1 MRKLEIDYDFIDKI
15 YESEGKYKLKRYIK
29 DNPFNTAIVSGFVAK
44 DLFLGFTGAYTPEET
59 AVTIASYIGTMSVI
73 LFLLENLRLRLRERT
88 TGKTRE
94 ENAEDELRELAVQLN
109 NLGIEI
115 NLDDL
120 KEAIVYHKKYR
131 LRKDGKPGIIR
142 ERYIE
147 VPVSNSNN
155 NMNNETASIKEEHA
169 IGTDSYV
176 LTLDTPKKQMVYRPA
191 FNV

>member
-120 KEAIVYHKKYR
+120 Y
-131 LRKDGKPGIIR
+131 L
-142 ERYIE
+142 
-147 VPVSNSNN
+147 S
-155 NMNNETASIKEEHA
+155 
-169 IGTDSYV
+169 
-176 LTLDTPKKQMVYRPA
+176 L
-191 FNV
+191 